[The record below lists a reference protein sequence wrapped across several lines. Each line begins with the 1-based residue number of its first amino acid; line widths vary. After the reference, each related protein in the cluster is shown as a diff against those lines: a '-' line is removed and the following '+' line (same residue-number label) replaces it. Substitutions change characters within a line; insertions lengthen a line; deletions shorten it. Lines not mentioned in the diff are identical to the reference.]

1 MANYISIES
10 RGRSATAITDKVK
23 DIVAASKVRSG
34 LAHLFIQHT
43 SASLL
48 IQENADP
55 DVLRDLIDW
64 FDRLAPAAHPY
75 RHSAEGPDDMPAHLK
90 SAVTATSVSIPFE
103 NGMLLLGAW
112 QDIYLLE
119 HRATPHTRR
128 IAVTL
133 IAAG

>member
-10 RGRSATAITDKVK
+10 RGRSATAITDKVR

-55 DVLRDLIDW
+55 DVLRDLLDW
-64 FDRLAPAAHPY
+64 LDRLAPAASPY

-119 HRATPHTRR
+119 HRATPHVRR